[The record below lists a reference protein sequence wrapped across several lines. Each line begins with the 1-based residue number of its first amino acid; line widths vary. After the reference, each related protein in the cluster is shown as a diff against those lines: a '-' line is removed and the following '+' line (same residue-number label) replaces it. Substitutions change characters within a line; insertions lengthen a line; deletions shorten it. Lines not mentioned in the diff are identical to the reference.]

1 MENGKIL
8 IKMNYKLK
16 KISGDASFRKFYRV
30 KKNNKTSI
38 IVFAR
43 KEQYKNLIVYSFVNK
58 ILNSHNILSPKLLK
72 NYYKDNMIEITD
84 LGDKSF
90 YDYIK
95 NKKNKFKDYKKLI
108 ELIIKLQKIKLKNQY
123 YFCGKKIKF
132 TRYSLSH
139 LHKESDLFF
148 DWHLKYCSKN
158 LKLRKIKKI
167 LRKELNNIYKKLYFQ
182 NNCFTHR
189 DFHAS
194 NIMMTKKRLSLIDSQ
209 DAIIGNPLYDVASL
223 IDDVRIKMPKNLQD
237 DLFTHYIQKSKFRAK
252 DQSYLKNDFD
262 ILSVQRNLKIL
273 GIFVRLYK
281 RDKKPNY
288 LKYLPYTWSL
298 IQRRMRNPIFNKLN
312 ILFKKHLPLKKL
324 KKIKI

>member
-1 MENGKIL
+1 
-8 IKMNYKLK
+8 MNYKLK
-16 KISGDASFRKFYRV
+16 KISGDASFREFYRV

-38 IVFAR
+38 IVFAK
-43 KEQYKNLIVYSFVNK
+43 KEQYKNLIVYSVVNK
-58 ILNSHNILSPKLLK
+58 ILSSHNILSPKLIK

-95 NKKNKFKDYKKLI
+95 DKRNKLKDYKKLI
-108 ELIIKLQKIKLKNQY
+108 ELIIKLQKIKLKKQY
-123 YFCGKKIKF
+123 FFSGKKIKF
-132 TRYSLSH
+132 TKYSLNY

-148 DWHLKYCSKN
+148 DWYLKYYFKN
-158 LKLRKIKKI
+158 LKLAKIKKI
-167 LRKELNNIYKKLYFQ
+167 LKKELNNIYKTLYLK

-223 IDDVRIKMPKNLQD
+223 IDDVRIKIPKNLQD
-237 DLFTHYIQKSKFRAK
+237 NLFKYYLQKSKFKFK
-252 DQSYLKNDFD
+252 DQSKLKNDFD

-273 GIFVRLYK
+273 GIFIRLYK
-281 RDKKPNY
+281 RDKKRKY

-298 IQRRMRNPIFNKLN
+298 IERRMRNPVFNRLN
-312 ILFKKHLPLKKL
+312 ILFREYLSLKKL
-324 KKIKI
+324 KKVKI